1 MDKVLGIIG
10 GGQLG
15 KMLLQYV
22 SRLSLTTHV
31 YDQSNESPCKNLCNS
46 FSVGSFMDY
55 DKILEFGRKCN
66 IVTFEIEHV
75 NVEALKQLEKENI
88 TVYPRASTLEI
99 IQNKNTQKDFFV
111 KNSIPTSKFSFYK
124 NLNEVRKSIYN
135 NTLQLP
141 CVWKKTTMGYDGY
154 GVKIIKNIYD
164 LEDLSLSNDECI
176 IEEYIKIDKEIS
188 VITAR
193 NPSKEIKSYSP
204 VEMIF
209 NQNSNQVEYVKQPVH
224 FSNSEIEKI
233 NTIVN
238 RISENLNHVG
248 ILAVELF
255 ISNYG
260 DILVNELAPRPHNSG
275 HLTLESC
282 CPTSQFEQ
290 HIRSILDLPL
300 GNTDFTE
307 PAIMLNLVGEKNHQ
321 GIAKYTNIEE
331 IFKLE
336 NTKLHIYG
344 KKETRPNRK
353 MGHIT
358 MVGGNNLLIRAKNLK
373 DKVKV
378 IT

>member
-22 SRLSLTTHV
+22 SRLSLTTNV
-31 YDQSNESPCKNLCNS
+31 YDQSEESPCKNLCHS

-75 NVEALKQLEKENI
+75 NVDALKQLEKENI
-88 TVYPRASTLEI
+88 TVYPRPSTLEI
-99 IQNKNTQKDFFV
+99 IQNKHIQKNFFV

-124 NLNEVRKSIYN
+124 NLNEVRKAFYN
-135 NTLQLP
+135 NTVKLP

-154 GVKIIKNIYD
+154 GVKIITNTSD
-164 LEDLSLSNDECI
+164 LVDLSDDECI

-193 NPSKEIKSYSP
+193 NPSKQIKSYSP

-209 NQNSNQVEYVKQPVH
+209 NQHTNQVEYVKQPVH
-224 FSNSEIEKI
+224 FSNFEIEKI

-238 RISENLNHVG
+238 KISENLNHVG

-260 DILVNELAPRPHNSG
+260 DIL
-275 HLTLESC
+275 
-282 CPTSQFEQ
+282 
-290 HIRSILDLPL
+290 
-300 GNTDFTE
+300 
-307 PAIMLNLVGEKNHQ
+307 LN
-321 GIAKYTNIEE
+321 
-331 IFKLE
+331 
-336 NTKLHIYG
+336 
-344 KKETRPNRK
+344 
-353 MGHIT
+353 
-358 MVGGNNLLIRAKNLK
+358 
-373 DKVKV
+373 
-378 IT
+378 